1 MTADV
6 SIRNATKVF
15 GAFRA
20 LDDVSLDIAAGEFI
34 VLLGPSGC
42 GKTTLLSIL
51 GGFIDPTSGTVA
63 IGRGSRSITERALE
77 RASA

>member
-1 MTADV
+1 MTADL
-6 SIRNATKVF
+6 SIRNLARDF

-20 LDDVSLDIAAGEFI
+20 LDNVSLDIAASEFI

-51 GGFIDPTSGTVA
+51 GGFLAPPRA
-63 IGRGSRSITERALE
+63 RSS
-77 RASA
+77 SAAAT